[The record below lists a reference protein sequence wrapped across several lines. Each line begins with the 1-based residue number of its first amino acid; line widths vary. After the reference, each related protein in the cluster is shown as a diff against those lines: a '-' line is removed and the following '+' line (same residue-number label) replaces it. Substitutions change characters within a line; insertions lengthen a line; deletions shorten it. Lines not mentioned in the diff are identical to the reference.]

1 MINSMMK
8 NYQVLKSVQE
18 ENLATLGGGMGDVKG
33 SLPKEVNVTYS
44 EWVGVNLEGWTSS
57 LNRGNT
63 CTEELR

>member
-1 MINSMMK
+1 MMK

-44 EWVGVNLEGWTSS
+44 E
-57 LNRGNT
+57 
-63 CTEELR
+63 